1 MTSTMKFV
9 RVLNKCGKNC
19 KFVKLDWSA
28 AYKQVKVSEEDR
40 SLQYFEWLGRYFL
53 ELCLIFGCS
62 SSVGIYD
69 RFAKVVLFIALQL
82 VVQQI
87 DDVVACGPPDG
98 KLVEKFDRAYIEVA
112 GKLGVVLASR
122 DDPEKSFSA
131 TTRGQV
137 LGIWYDSESWTW
149 WIGDEKL
156 AIILN
161 MLKELILSEECE
173 QWVLWKI
180 CGKIINIIVLLPP
193 GKFNVDQIIRAD
205 NVYTDKADRKE
216 IVQLWPELKDQMR
229 WWILFLQ
236 MCNKKMYIPN
246 IDERAPVWAIPI
258 WSDAAGGSLV
268 SHGHGAGCVIFP
280 SFWVYVSWGMRINAG
295 KLFDG
300 KRMDRKLSALELF
313 GQLIG
318 ICAGSEM
325 LINQTA
331 VGKVDNSGSVQIFG
345 KGYSTSCKLSNTLKQ
360 FTVGLKI
367 RYFMD
372 KVTRCKTDGAIAADA
387 ISKSDWCRLRR
398 HMPGHS
404 ERPTQVPHAI
414 MQWIDNPCEDVLLGQ
429 QILIE
434 LAGRGPVVGYNC

>member
-1 MTSTMKFV
+1 MPAS
-9 RVLNKCGKNC
+9 
-19 KFVKLDWSA
+19 
-28 AYKQVKVSEEDR
+28 
-40 SLQYFEWLGRYFL
+40 
-53 ELCLIFGCS
+53 
-62 SSVGIYD
+62 
-69 RFAKVVLFIALQL
+69 L

-112 GKLGVVLASR
+112 EKLGVVLASR

-161 MLKELILSEECE
+161 MLKELILYEECE

-180 CGKIINIIVLLPP
+180 CGKIINIMVLLPP

-236 MCNKKMYIPN
+236 MCNVKMYIPN
-246 IDERAPVWAIPI
+246 IDEKAPVWAIPI

-268 SHGHGAGCVIFP
+268 SHGHRAGCVIFP
-280 SFWVYVSWGMRINAG
+280 SFWVYV
-295 KLFDG
+295 
-300 KRMDRKLSALELF
+300 
-313 GQLIG
+313 
-318 ICAGSEM
+318 
-325 LINQTA
+325 
-331 VGKVDNSGSVQIFG
+331 
-345 KGYSTSCKLSNTLKQ
+345 
-360 FTVGLKI
+360 
-367 RYFMD
+367 
-372 KVTRCKTDGAIAADA
+372 
-387 ISKSDWCRLRR
+387 
-398 HMPGHS
+398 P
-404 ERPTQVPHAI
+404 
-414 MQWIDNPCEDVLLGQ
+414 
-429 QILIE
+429 
-434 LAGRGPVVGYNC
+434 